1 MMEIMQN
8 LALGKSACTQD
19 LVHGLHYGQNAF
31 CPLDTSWLSVVTGA
45 GGTPLTW
52 GLAREVTSVRLGSQS
67 PSAAHLKNELQG
79 S

>member
-1 MMEIMQN
+1 MEILQN
-8 LALGKSACTQD
+8 LALGTSVCTQD
-19 LVHGLHYGQNAF
+19 LVHGLRYRQNAF
-31 CPLDTSWLSVVTGA
+31 CPQDASWLWVVTGA

-52 GLAREVTSVRLGSQS
+52 GLAGEVTSVWLGSQS